1 MPIEVKFTAEGAAA
15 LRDDVLALASFLR
28 GDDAPAP
35 MAEPQPNAADNPV
48 QPPAEPPKR
57 RGRPPKSE
65 QAKPVIA
72 AEADDTPVPFAEP
85 AEEKAKPAAP
95 VADNGKRSASIVYG
109 PEASRQALHA
119 LVETSGLDAGKK
131 LLGEFGAMRVS
142 DLKKD
147 QHAEFYARCKAEVIG

>member
-15 LRDDVLALASFLR
+15 LRDDMLAFTDYLR
-28 GDDAPAP
+28 GDAPTV
-35 MAEPQPNAADNPV
+35 EPQPNAATDPV
-48 QPPAEPPKR
+48 QPPDTPAPAAEPTKR

-65 QAKPVIA
+65 AKPVIA

-85 AEEKAKPAAP
+85 AEKETKPVEQNAAP
-95 VADNGKRSASIVYG
+95 TASVEYG

-147 QHAEFYARCKAEVIG
+147 QHAEFYARCKAEVVG